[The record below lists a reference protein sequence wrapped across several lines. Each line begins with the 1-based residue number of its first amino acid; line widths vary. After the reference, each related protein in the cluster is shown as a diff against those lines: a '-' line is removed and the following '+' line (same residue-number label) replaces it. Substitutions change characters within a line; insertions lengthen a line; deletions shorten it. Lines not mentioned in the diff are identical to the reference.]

1 MGTRLLILKMQ
12 RQSLNM
18 DIQPIML
25 DMNSIIETHVTQ
37 TVRSINIRYVTC
49 EIEQQKKKL
58 DMLEKELNRLLNED
72 STSMSSHASVTDN
85 QNIELEIN
93 DTPKETITG
102 NTKAKKVV
110 KKSEPESDIV
120 IDETKTNK
128 VVGEPQTKKVTTSYF
143 DTFINKPSE
152 EDPVEDKDNSE
163 QPEDESVQEEEEGV
177 YEIEVDGVS
186 YYTTDDVN
194 GQLYTVDENGEPG
207 DVVGRLQ
214 DGEPIFD

>member
-25 DMNSIIETHVTQ
+25 DMNSIIETHITQ

-58 DMLEKELNRLLNED
+58 AMLEEELNRLLDED
-72 STSMSSHASVTDN
+72 RASMSSNTNATDN

-93 DTPKETITG
+93 DTPKEAITG
-102 NTKAKKVV
+102 NTKAKKII
-110 KKSEPESDIV
+110 KKGEPESDIV

-143 DTFINKPSE
+143 DTFINKPTE
-152 EDPVEDKDNSE
+152 EPVEDKDTSE
-163 QPEDESVQEEEEGV
+163 QPEDDSIQEEEEGV
-177 YEIEVDGVS
+177 YEIEVDGIS

-214 DGEPIFD
+214 DGEPIFDE

>member
-1 MGTRLLILKMQ
+1 MGTRLLILKML
-12 RQSLNM
+12 RHSLNM

-25 DMNSIIETHVTQ
+25 DMNSIIETHIAQ
-37 TVRSINIRYVTC
+37 TVKSINIRYITC

-72 STSMSSHASVTDN
+72 SASISSHANVTDN

-93 DTPKETITG
+93 DTPKEPSAG
-102 NTKAKKVV
+102 NSKVKKII

-143 DTFINKPSE
+143 DTFINKPTE
-152 EDPVEDKDNSE
+152 EPVEDKDTSE
-163 QPEDESVQEEEEGV
+163 QPEDDSIQEEEEGV
-177 YEIEVDGVS
+177 YEIEVDGIS